1 MDVLD
6 IMVNFFLT
14 PPAPYFGGAP
24 LEMLHI
30 FSWSGNVLVV
40 LFGHFY
46 FRVELFFL
54 QWSNPKH
61 AYMSRVIY

>member
-30 FSWSGNVLVV
+30 FSWSGKVLVV
-40 LFGHFY
+40 LFGYFY

-54 QWSNPKH
+54 QWSDPKH

>member
-14 PPAPYFGGAP
+14 PPGLYFGGAP

-30 FSWSGNVLVV
+30 FFWSGAN
-40 LFGHFY
+40 F
-46 FRVELFFL
+46 
-54 QWSNPKH
+54 S
-61 AYMSRVIY
+61 